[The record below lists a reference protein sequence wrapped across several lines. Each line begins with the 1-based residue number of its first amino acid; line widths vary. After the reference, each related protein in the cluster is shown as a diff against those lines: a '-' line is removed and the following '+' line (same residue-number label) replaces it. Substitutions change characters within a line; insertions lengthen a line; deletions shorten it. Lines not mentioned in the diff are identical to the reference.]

1 MKIYASEIRV
11 GMLIEYKDDL
21 WQILKTQHVKP
32 GKGGAFAQVEMKSV
46 NKNTK
51 LNERFRSSESV
62 EKASLD
68 EIKFNYLY
76 KDETD
81 YYFMDPKSYE
91 QINIKK
97 ETVGEKGKILT
108 ENLEVNISFY
118 NEKPLTVE
126 LPNQVTCTIETTDV
140 ALKGQTVSSSYKP
153 ATLDNGVNI
162 QVPPFIESGD
172 KIIVD
177 TRTMEYIKKDII
189 FMQSISANLNVMI
202 KAAEKA
208 SRALIRDFG
217 EIEKLQVSIKGPTDF
232 VSNADLKAEKII
244 IEELKKARPYYS
256 IISEEDGSENNKD
269 KEHTWIIDPIDGTHK
284 FFTWCSSLCNIYS
297 LKIW

>member
-1 MKIYASEIRV
+1 MKLYASEIRV
-11 GMLIEYKDDL
+11 GMLIEYKNDL
-21 WQILKTQHVKP
+21 WQVLKTQHVKP

-68 EIKFNYLY
+68 ETKFNYLY
-76 KDETD
+76 NDETD
-81 YYFMDPKSYE
+81 YYFIDPKTYE

-97 ETVGEKGKILT
+97 ETIGEKGKMLT
-108 ENLEVNISFY
+108 ENLDVSISFY

-126 LPNQVTCTIETTDV
+126 LPNQVTCTVDTTDV

-162 QVPPFIESGD
+162 QVPPFIDNGD

-177 TRTMEYIKKDII
+177 TRTMEYVKKI
-189 FMQSISANLNVMI
+189 
-202 KAAEKA
+202 
-208 SRALIRDFG
+208 
-217 EIEKLQVSIKGPTDF
+217 
-232 VSNADLKAEKII
+232 
-244 IEELKKARPYYS
+244 
-256 IISEEDGSENNKD
+256 
-269 KEHTWIIDPIDGTHK
+269 
-284 FFTWCSSLCNIYS
+284 
-297 LKIW
+297 